1 LLAFGI
7 LYGCGNSDVSLV
19 KKGTMNGYET
29 TTIGKAFETSFD
41 NPKWEGF
48 KGQKGERVVQFT
60 GKISKNLHHYVTDEV
75 KQELNDMQE
84 YDEVFFDA
92 KLILLQSAVERLGGD
107 KSKIIQDINNKY
119 DCELTLNDNSFWN
132 PKCKDKETAFKYV
145 GEVINASLNELW
157 KEGEP
162 VVVQWIIT
170 PDGKSFSLNHMGCA
184 AWQGFTFE
192 NILDAIYK

>member
-1 LLAFGI
+1 V
-7 LYGCGNSDVSLV
+7 D
-19 KKGTMNGYET
+19 
-29 TTIGKAFETSFD
+29 
-41 NPKWEGF
+41 
-48 KGQKGERVVQFT
+48 
-60 GKISKNLHHYVTDEV
+60 
-75 KQELNDMQE
+75 
-84 YDEVFFDA
+84 
-92 KLILLQSAVERLGGD
+92 RLGGD

-162 VVVQWIIT
+162 VVVQWIVT